1 MQNGRIAGFDGLRAI
16 AVIFVFCEH
25 RIPAFKVL
33 HLGGYGVWLFFVLSG
48 FLIVRILY
56 EQRLSIERGERNFWG
71 AARSFFS
78 RRAARIWPIY
88 YLVMLVCAVISLS
101 VAVPHFTSTEVPYYL
116 TFTTNIY
123 IGYIAQHWIELFGH
137 LWSLAVEEQF
147 YLLFGVT
154 FLLVPSRW
162 IRPLCLAVVI
172 CGLTRQVY
180 LFSTHAPV
188 VQIVTESIIGFS
200 LIALG
205 GYFALSKPVMSAD
218 PSLRQTACLSG
229 YFVAPFL
236 FSMFDPGSLKATEFY
251 AAILIGITLKSI
263 RDNQE
268 TWIVRALESRPLAAL
283 GRVSFGFYLYH
294 LFLSPDL
301 VVALVGDVFDLNK
314 VPALVWIGGL
324 FAATVAVSFASWR
337 LIEQPILRMVRG
349 KPAVREKAIVLDGVA
364 PT

>member
-25 RIPAFKVL
+25 RIPAFKTL

-71 AARSFFS
+71 AARGFFL

-88 YLVMLVCAVISLS
+88 YLVMLVCAIVSLS
-101 VAVPHFTSTEVPYYL
+101 VAVPCFTSAEVPYYL

-123 IGYIAQHWIELFGH
+123 IAHIAKHWIDPFSH

-147 YLLFGVT
+147 YLLFGVA
-154 FLLVPSRW
+154 FLLIPSRW
-162 IRPLCLAVVI
+162 IRPICLAVVVI
-172 CGLTRQVY
+172 GLVRHSY
-180 LFSTHAPV
+180 LYSVHTSSIQIGREST
-188 VQIVTESIIGFS
+188 TGFAF
-200 LIALG
+200 IALG
-205 GYFALSKPVMSAD
+205 GWFALSKPVVSSD
-218 PSLRQTACLSG
+218 PSLRQTACLAG

-236 FSMFDPGSLKATEFY
+236 FSMFEPGDVKIVEYYTAL
-251 AAILIGITLKSI
+251 LVGLLLKSI
-263 RDNQE
+263 RENQD
-268 TWIVRALESRPLAAL
+268 TLIVRALEWRPLAAL
-283 GRVSFGFYLYH
+283 GKISFGFYLYH
-294 LFLSPDL
+294 YLITMDLLNALFDSFVDFSRFPPSMLLLISF
-301 VVALVGDVFDLNK
+301 VAS
-314 VPALVWIGGL
+314 
-324 FAATVAVSFASWR
+324 VAVSFASWH

-349 KPAVREKAIVLDGVA
+349 KPAVREKAIAPDGAA